1 MNWNR
6 ARKGFSRGKMVL
18 APSGALSIPCT
29 TIDYS
34 SDSRLEEEEARR
46 HEKDQMEEVEE
57 EVKKVV
63 AVVEERDHDDEE
75 GEDFILR
82 EQVNSLKLQVLPLN
96 VK

>member
-1 MNWNR
+1 
-6 ARKGFSRGKMVL
+6 
-18 APSGALSIPCT
+18 
-29 TIDYS
+29 
-34 SDSRLEEEEARR
+34 
-46 HEKDQMEEVEE
+46 MEEVEE

-63 AVVEERDHDDEE
+63 AVVEEMDQDDEE